1 MFCIK
6 CGVEIPDNST
16 FCAYCGT
23 SQTGNGSAN
32 PQPATAEYVP
42 NTHPEIKTHLVGS
55 ILVTLFCC
63 MPLGVIAIINASRVS
78 GLIAANRLNEAYET
92 SQKAATWMWWGFGLG
107 IVAQLI
113 GIAIHIIIGIAE
125 AMAETGNL

>member
-1 MFCIK
+1 MTCIK
-6 CGVEIPDNST
+6 CGVEIPDNSS
-16 FCAYCGT
+16 FCAYCGA
-23 SQTGNGSAN
+23 SQTGAADAYARPTAAN
-32 PQPATAEYVP
+32 YAP

-113 GIAIHIIIGIAE
+113 GIAIHIVIGIAE
-125 AMAETGNL
+125 AMAETGTL